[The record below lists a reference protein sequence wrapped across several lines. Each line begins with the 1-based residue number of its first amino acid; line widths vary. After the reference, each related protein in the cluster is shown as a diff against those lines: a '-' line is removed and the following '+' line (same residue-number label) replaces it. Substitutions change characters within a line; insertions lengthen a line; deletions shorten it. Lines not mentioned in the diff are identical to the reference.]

1 MFSSFDFPHKFLTM
15 SGDCEYTNKFKFM
28 CVLCLF
34 IFDYLVIKAN
44 KKSGKFNN
52 ELTEMNKT
60 NSHMVPTVHKHIL
73 LMLCT
78 HKCFRKVISFSG

>member
-15 SGDCEYTNKFKFM
+15 SGGEYTNKFKFM

-60 NSHMVPTVHKHIL
+60 NSHMVHIPQAHPFNV
-73 LMLCT
+73 MYT
-78 HKCFRKVISFSG
+78 

>member
-1 MFSSFDFPHKFLTM
+1 MFSSFDFLHKFLTM
-15 SGDCEYTNKFKFM
+15 SGEYTNKFKFM

-52 ELTEMNKT
+52 KLTEMNKT
-60 NSHMVPTVHKHIL
+60 NSHMVHSSQAHPVNVMYTS
-73 LMLCT
+73 M
-78 HKCFRKVISFSG
+78 F

>member
-15 SGDCEYTNKFKFM
+15 SGEYTNKFKFM

-60 NSHMVPTVHKHIL
+60 NSHMVQSSQAHPVNVI
-73 LMLCT
+73 CT
-78 HKCFRKVISFSG
+78 HQCFRKVIYFSG

>member
-1 MFSSFDFPHKFLTM
+1 M
-15 SGDCEYTNKFKFM
+15 SGEYTNKFKFM

-60 NSHMVPTVHKHIL
+60 NSHMVLSSQAHPVNIMYTS
-73 LMLCT
+73 M
-78 HKCFRKVISFSG
+78 F

>member
-15 SGDCEYTNKFKFM
+15 SGEYTNKFKFM

-60 NSHMVPTVHKHIL
+60 NSHMVQSSQAHPVNVMYTS
-73 LMLCT
+73 M
-78 HKCFRKVISFSG
+78 

>member
-1 MFSSFDFPHKFLTM
+1 
-15 SGDCEYTNKFKFM
+15 M
-28 CVLCLF
+28 CDLCLF

-60 NSHMVPTVHKHIL
+60 NSHMVYSSQAHPVNVMYTS
-73 LMLCT
+73 M
-78 HKCFRKVISFSG
+78 F

>member
-1 MFSSFDFPHKFLTM
+1 
-15 SGDCEYTNKFKFM
+15 M

-60 NSHMVPTVHKHIL
+60 NSHMVHSSQAHPVNIMYTS
-73 LMLCT
+73 M
-78 HKCFRKVISFSG
+78 F

>member
-1 MFSSFDFPHKFLTM
+1 M
-15 SGDCEYTNKFKFM
+15 SGEYTNKFKFM

-60 NSHMVPTVHKHIL
+60 NSHMVYSSQAHPVNVMYTS
-73 LMLCT
+73 M
-78 HKCFRKVISFSG
+78 F

>member
-1 MFSSFDFPHKFLTM
+1 M
-15 SGDCEYTNKFKFM
+15 SGEYTNKFKFM

-60 NSHMVPTVHKHIL
+60 NSHMVCSSQAHPVNVMYTS
-73 LMLCT
+73 M
-78 HKCFRKVISFSG
+78 F

>member
-15 SGDCEYTNKFKFM
+15 SGEYTNKFKFM

-60 NSHMVPTVHKHIL
+60 NSHMVQSSQAHPVNVMYTS
-73 LMLCT
+73 M
-78 HKCFRKVISFSG
+78 F

>member
-1 MFSSFDFPHKFLTM
+1 M
-15 SGDCEYTNKFKFM
+15 SGEYTNKFKFM

-60 NSHMVPTVHKHIL
+60 NSHMVQSSQAHPVNVMYTSI
-73 LMLCT
+73 
-78 HKCFRKVISFSG
+78 F

>member
-1 MFSSFDFPHKFLTM
+1 M
-15 SGDCEYTNKFKFM
+15 SGEYTNKFKFM

-60 NSHMVPTVHKHIL
+60 NSHMVQSSQAHPVNVMYTS
-73 LMLCT
+73 M
-78 HKCFRKVISFSG
+78 F